1 MANELNI
8 FEVSSETPTDQWAYG
23 KAAAR
28 AWLTGSMR
36 ADDGLDFS
44 GEFDAQ
50 FSAKFGADALKGV
63 ASLSGDLSGAAHAG
77 IRLQAGMPLD
87 LFEQAGIV
95 ARLRLEAS
103 ANVRASVTAAMSVGE
118 MRQLVTGALPAESR
132 PYVDIVLDEI
142 TIGATV
148 WARASFAAM
157 IISELVAAID
167 LFPKDGSGPGV
178 TAYFHYGF
186 GWGYGAGWGV
196 ITNVGFD
203 LKRLLRRT
211 AGQAELDLRAALEA
225 YRKEEALDPAE
236 ELATELAEVLLPLTL
251 DAVVSWC
258 EQQLD
263 SHHDEQRTALADSL
277 AEAVRTLLVNAI
289 LPRILSFAGEKVIE
303 NVAHV
308 PAEEA
313 HEIWGEL
320 AAATVYLA
328 GASDDPAEAI
338 GIAAVALIRI
348 AALLPQNVG
357 KPLGSAVRCAAAIV
371 ALVTDS
377 EDARLQSVLLTAGA
391 PAGQTSKFLA
401 GRVLGDELATLLEDE
416 GLIPAWIK
424 PLFNSVETLTATIAS
439 DAAGHALTS
448 DEAVDM
454 LHDLLTNLEKMMDE
468 AKLWDRLATETGF
481 PEMVH
486 AIRAQTQVVIEL
498 CGSLKNG
505 DEIDGHRTR
514 EAVSVAILMLIG
526 QPLAQVVSTVAE
538 RGLAQVPPALRALA
552 DEVDQSSSPASLDAS
567 WEDLAKQVVGS
578 SVGFPVAQL
587 LRHAAGTSAQWRDTR
602 LPAELKML
610 KSFLEIDLAD
620 DFRTLGPTAAV
631 SHFKQQLLPIL
642 GQHVIDVVLTS
653 HEFVLRDSVNLFE
666 DMVTG
671 TVTHILRSLE
681 LSAIVSFRLVEEAVE
696 LLEQGVSEL
705 QQREHALEQ
714 DAERYTAEFFTAL
727 SDVTRHIRGLDAYV
741 GAELTDWMVGQCMG
755 PAAAAQMPG
764 WIRDAL
770 RSIVT
775 AAVNISSGGVLSM
788 LGTTLGSIAD
798 LIDSS
803 AEALRL
809 TASSPEGGLVGVQP
823 LLEALAAGDRLPQ
836 VVIPIGF
843 DIPNPFMP
851 FVLPSIHIELARVP
865 IPARALS
872 SIVMTIVF
880 GSTGMAPLIE
890 TLNTTA
896 TSLRVTKDA
905 LHTVHDAI
913 SGSSAQEMRQNLQA
927 AQPGHQLGID
937 VIDPQPAGVAP
948 SSGTVAFRIRGA
960 NLSFVDPAGAGLPQ
974 EAISRVQ
981 VMVNGQV
988 VSVGDIQW
996 QETGAGLEGRLDY
1009 GETDAGG
1016 RVMLRPGPAAVVVVV
1031 SDGSGVQSAQQA
1043 WHFVVESPPEI
1054 HLELVVVPV
1063 WFPIAAGMTTP
1074 VPELEQH
1081 GPVMGGPHRRFEAS
1095 DLPVPEIT
1103 LERPGRKALPP
1114 AAGKAGAAGGKAG
1127 APARRRAW
1135 AQARPG
1141 VRVEERPERD
1151 LPAGYLHLERLDDK
1165 AAAWSA
1171 LDGRFG
1177 LVEWTGRRIHAWATE
1192 LDGPVQVLRAGG
1204 DAIALGTAEEVRCF
1218 DARTGEPLWD
1228 GRLLEEGLQ
1237 LLDATRDV
1245 LVVADEKRVIAI
1257 SPDRAEFWSVR
1268 RSGGPVAARMSC
1280 DHLVVSEQGKAS
1292 VLELASGDEEWR
1304 SKTTGEVIVAGDHVL
1319 VPGGSHTSLVYSLRE
1334 STAKKVKTSTPL
1346 ARPAAPGV
1354 RLLDG
1359 TLVPAVAAGGNVLLV
1374 DLAGAVEAVC
1384 SAPVPCPVEGAWL
1397 AGPFLVTARPLSV
1410 AHLWGGIATPIPL
1423 DVDQATGA
1431 VVSGP
1436 AQALVRAAGRTTWL
1450 EFS

>member
-1 MANELNI
+1 VANELNI
-8 FEVSSETPTDQWAYG
+8 FDVSSETPTDQWAYG
-23 KAAAR
+23 SAAAR

-118 MRQLVTGALPAESR
+118 MRQLVTGALPVESR

-142 TIGATV
+142 TVGATV

-157 IISELVAAID
+157 VISELVAAID

-263 SHHDEQRTALADSL
+263 SHEDEQRTALADSL
-277 AEAVRTLLVNAI
+277 AEAIRTLLVNAI
-289 LPRILSFAGEKVIE
+289 LPRILGFAGEKVIE

-308 PAEEA
+308 PAEQA
-313 HEIWGEL
+313 DEIWGEL

-338 GIAAVALIRI
+338 GIAAVALSRI
-348 AALLPQNVG
+348 AALLPQEVG
-357 KPLGSAVRCAAAIV
+357 KPLRSAVRCAAAIV

-377 EDARLQSVLLTAGA
+377 ADARLQSVLLTAGA
-391 PAGQTSKFLA
+391 PAGQTSKLLA

-416 GLIPAWIK
+416 GLIPAWLK
-424 PLFNSVETLTATIAS
+424 PLFDSVETLTATIAS

-454 LHDLLTNLEKMMDE
+454 LHDLLTNLEKMMDD
-468 AKLWDRLATETGF
+468 ANLWDRLATATGF
-481 PEMVH
+481 PEMVK
-486 AIRAQTQVVIEL
+486 AIQAQTRVVIEL
-498 CGSLKNG
+498 CASLKNG
-505 DEIDGHRTR
+505 DAIDGHRTR

-526 QPLAQVVSTVAE
+526 QPLAQVISTVAE
-538 RGLAQVPPALRALA
+538 RGLAEVPPALRALA

-755 PAAAAQMPG
+755 PAAAAQMPS

-770 RSIVT
+770 RGIVT

-788 LGTTLGSIAD
+788 LGTTLASVAD

-823 LLEALAAGDRLPQ
+823 LLEALAAGDRLPS

-896 TSLRVTKDA
+896 TSLRVTNDA

-974 EAISRVQ
+974 QAISRVQ

-988 VSVGDIQW
+988 ISVGDVQW

-1016 RVMLRPGPAAVVVVV
+1016 RVTLRPGPAAVVVVV

-1043 WHFVVESPPEI
+1043 WHFIVQSPPEI

-1074 VPELEQH
+1074 VPELEHH
-1081 GPVMGGPHRRFEAS
+1081 GPVMGGPHRRLDVA

-1103 LERPGRKALPP
+1103 LERSARKT
-1114 AAGKAGAAGGKAG
+1114 AAVAKRREW
-1127 APARRRAW
+1127 AR
-1135 AQARPG
+1135 ARPG
-1141 VRVEERPERD
+1141 VRVDERPESE
-1151 LPAGYLHLERLDDK
+1151 LPAGYLHLDRLTDK
-1165 AAAWSA
+1165 AAAWCT

-1177 LVEWTGRRIHAWATE
+1177 LVEWTGQRIHAWATE
-1192 LDGPVQVLRAGG
+1192 LEGPVQTLRAGG
-1204 DAIALGTAEEVRCF
+1204 DAIAIGTAAAIRCH
-1218 DARTGEPLWD
+1218 DATGGELLWSASLRK
-1228 GRLLEEGLQ
+1228 GHRQ
-1237 LLDATRDV
+1237 LLDATRE
-1245 LVVADEKRVIAI
+1245 LMVVADDERVTV
-1257 SPDRAEFWSVR
+1257 SSAEGGELWSVE
-1268 RSGGPVAARMSC
+1268 STNGSVAARVSC
-1280 DHLVVSEQGKAS
+1280 ERLVLSEPGKVR
-1292 VLELASGDEEWR
+1292 VLSLASGEEEWR
-1304 SKTTGEVIVAGDHVL
+1304 GKTPGEVVVADGRLL
-1319 VPGGSHTSLVYSLRE
+1319 VPGERTSVVYSLRK
-1334 STAKKVKTSTPL
+1334 SVAKKVKSGAPL
-1346 ARPAAPGV
+1346 AGSASPGV
-1354 RLLDG
+1354 RMLDG
-1359 TLVPAVAAGGNVLLV
+1359 TLVPTVTGAGEVILLDLRDATQV
-1374 DLAGAVEAVC
+1374 DRA
-1384 SAPVPCPVEGAWL
+1384 APVPPQVERVWL
-1397 AGPFLVTARPLSV
+1397 AGPFLITTQPLTV
-1410 AHLWGGIATPIPL
+1410 AHLWGGISTLIPF
-1423 DVDQATGA
+1423 DVDRVTGA
-1431 VVSGP
+1431 FVAGP
-1436 AQALVRAAGRTTWL
+1436 GQALVRGIDRSAWL
-1450 EFS
+1450 VFS

>member
-1 MANELNI
+1 VANELNI

-118 MRQLVTGALPAESR
+118 MRQLVTGALPVESR

-142 TIGATV
+142 TVGATV

-225 YRKEEALDPAE
+225 YRKEEVLDPAE

-498 CGSLKNG
+498 CGSLKHG

-526 QPLAQVVSTVAE
+526 QPLAQVISTVAE

-741 GAELTDWMVGQCMG
+741 GTELTDWMVGQCMG
-755 PAAAAQMPG
+755 PAAAAQMPS

-913 SGSSAQEMRQNLQA
+913 SGSSAQEMRQDLQA

-937 VIDPQPAGVAP
+937 VIDPAPASVAE
-948 SSGTVAFRIRGA
+948 SSGTIAFRIRGA

-974 EAISRVQ
+974 QAISRVQ
-981 VMVNGQV
+981 IMVNGQV
-988 VSVGDIQW
+988 VSVGDVQW
-996 QETGAGLEGRLDY
+996 QETAAGLEGRLDY

-1031 SDGSGVQSAQQA
+1031 SDGSGVLSAQQA

-1081 GPVMGGPHRRFEAS
+1081 GPVMGGPHRTFEVA
-1095 DLPVPEIT
+1095 DLAVPEIT
-1103 LERPGRKALPP
+1103 VERPRR
-1114 AAGKAGAAGGKAG
+1114 KAGAPAGGKAG

-1141 VRVEERPERD
+1141 VRVEERPEPN
-1151 LPAGYLHLERLDDK
+1151 LPAGYLHLERLSDK

-1177 LVEWTGRRIHAWATE
+1177 LVEWTGRRIRAWATE
-1192 LDGPVQVLRAGG
+1192 LDGQVQVLRAGG
-1204 DAIALGTAEEVRCF
+1204 DAIALGTAEGVLCF
-1218 DARTGEPLWD
+1218 DAGCGDLLWSASLRG
-1228 GRLLEEGLQ
+1228 GR
-1237 LLDATRDV
+1237 LLDATRE
-1245 LVVADEKRVIAI
+1245 LMVVTDGKRVIAA
-1257 SPDRAEFWSVR
+1257 SPECGELWSAPT
-1268 RSGGPVAARMSC
+1268 SGGSIAARVSC
-1280 DHLVVSEQGKAS
+1280 DRLVVAEAGKAS
-1292 VLELASGDEEWR
+1292 VVALASGEEDWR
-1304 SKTTGEVIVAGDHVL
+1304 AKTTGEVVVADGRLL

-1334 STAKKVKTSTPL
+1334 SSAKKVKTAAPL
-1346 ARPAAPGV
+1346 ARAAAPSV
-1354 RLLDG
+1354 RIVDG
-1359 TLVPAVAAGGNVLLV
+1359 TLVAIVAGGGNVALV
-1374 DLAGAVEAVC
+1374 DLAEAAEAVC
-1384 SAPVPCPVEGAWL
+1384 TAPVPRPVEGAWL
-1397 AGPFLVTARPLSV
+1397 AGPFLVTAAPLSV

-1423 DVDQATGA
+1423 AIDAATGA

>member
-1 MANELNI
+1 VANELNI
-8 FEVSSETPTDQWAYG
+8 FDVSSETPTDQWAYG
-23 KAAAR
+23 SAAAR
-28 AWLTGSMR
+28 AWLTGSLR
-36 ADDGLDFS
+36 ADDGLDIS

-50 FSAKFGADALKGV
+50 FSAKFGANALKGV
-63 ASLSGDLSGAAHAG
+63 ASLTGDLSGAAHAG
-77 IRLQAGMPLD
+77 VRLQAGLPLD

-118 MRQLVTGALPAESR
+118 MRALVTGALPVESR
-132 PYVDIVLDEI
+132 PYADIVLDEV
-142 TIGATV
+142 TVGATV

-157 IISELVAAID
+157 VISELVAAID
-167 LFPKDGSGPGV
+167 LFPEDRSGPGV

-203 LKRLLRRT
+203 LKRLLRRM
-211 AGQAELDLRAALEA
+211 ANQAELDIRAALEA
-225 YRKEEALDPAE
+225 YRTEEALAPNSERA
-236 ELATELAEVLLPLTL
+236 LATELAEALLPLTL
-251 DAVVSWC
+251 DALVLWC
-258 EQQLD
+258 ERQID
-263 SHHDEQRTALADSL
+263 SDDDEQRTSLGDSL
-277 AEAVRTLLVNAI
+277 AEAIRTLLIDAI
-289 LPRILSFAGEKVIE
+289 LPRIVGFAGEKVIE

-308 PAEEA
+308 PEEEA
-313 HEIWGEL
+313 REIWGEL
-320 AAATVYLA
+320 AAASVYLA

-338 GIAAVALIRI
+338 GIAAAVLSRI
-348 AALLPQNVG
+348 AAYLPPDVG
-357 KPLGSAVRCAAAIV
+357 KPLGSAIRCAAAIV
-371 ALVTDS
+371 ALASDS
-377 EDARLQSVLLTAGA
+377 DDPNLRGVLLATGA
-391 PAGQTSKFLA
+391 PAGQSSKFLA
-401 GRVLGDELATLLEDE
+401 GRVLGDELATLLVDED
-416 GLIPAWIK
+416 LIPEWTK
-424 PLFNSVETLTATIAS
+424 PLFDSVETLTATIAS
-439 DAAGHALTS
+439 DGSGNALTS
-448 DEAVDM
+448 DEAVDL
-454 LHDLLTNLEKMMDE
+454 LHSLLTGLDEMMADLG
-468 AKLWDRLATETGF
+468 LWDRLAAETGF
-481 PEMVH
+481 PEMVQ
-486 AIRAQTQVVIEL
+486 AIKAQTKVAVEL
-498 CGSLKNG
+498 CASLKDNT
-505 DEIDGHRTR
+505 EIDGHVTR

-526 QPLAQVVSTVAE
+526 QPLAQVISTVAE

-552 DEVDQSSSPASLDAS
+552 DEVDQSNSPTSIDAG
-567 WEDLAKQVVGS
+567 WDDLAKQVVGS

-587 LRHAAGTSAQWRDTR
+587 LRHAAGTSAQWRETR

-610 KSFLEIDLAD
+610 RSFLELDLAD
-620 DFRTLGPTAAV
+620 EFAALGPKAAV
-631 SHFKQQLLPIL
+631 SQFKKQLLPIL

-696 LLEQGVSEL
+696 LLEQGVSDL
-705 QQREHALEQ
+705 QQREVALEQ

-755 PAAAAQMPG
+755 PAAAAQMPS

-823 LLEALAAGDRLPQ
+823 LLEALAAGDRLPN

-896 TSLRVTKDA
+896 TSLRVTNDA
-905 LHTVHDAI
+905 LHTVHQAI
-913 SGSSAQEMRQNLQA
+913 AGSSAQEMRQNLQA
-927 AQPGHQLGID
+927 ARPGQQLGIE
-937 VIDPQPAGVAP
+937 VIDPSPAAVAA
-948 SSGTVAFRIRGA
+948 SSGTIAFRIKGA
-960 NLSFVDPAGAGLPQ
+960 NLSFADPAGAGLPQ

-988 VSVGDIQW
+988 VSVGDVEW
-996 QETGAGLEGRLDY
+996 QETAAGIEGRVDY

-1031 SDGSGVQSAQQA
+1031 ADGYGTLSAQQA
-1043 WHFVVESPPEI
+1043 WHFIVESPPEI
-1054 HLELVVVPV
+1054 HLEMVVVPI
-1063 WFPIAAGMTTP
+1063 WFPIAAGLTTP
-1074 VPELEQH
+1074 VPPQLEQH

-1103 LERPGRKALPP
+1103 LKRHARKADAP
-1114 AAGKAGAAGGKAG
+1114 ASGKAS
-1127 APARRRAW
+1127 APDRRRAW

-1141 VRVEERPERD
+1141 VRVDEHPEPE
-1151 LPAGYLHLERLDDK
+1151 LPVGYLHLDRLDNK
-1165 AAAWSA
+1165 SAAWSA

-1177 LVEWTGRRIHAWATE
+1177 IVEWTGQRIRTFSTE
-1192 LDGPVQVLRAGG
+1192 LDGPVRMLRASG
-1204 DAIALGTAEEVRCF
+1204 DAITIGTETEARCF

-1228 GRLLEEGLQ
+1228 GWLLEEGLQ

-1245 LVVADEKRVIAI
+1245 LVVADEKRMIAI
-1257 SPDRAEFWSVR
+1257 SPDRAELWSVR
-1268 RSGGPVAARMSC
+1268 RSGGPVAAQMSC
-1280 DHLVVSEQGKAS
+1280 DQLVVSEQGKVS
-1292 VLELASGDEEWR
+1292 VLALASGEEQWRGKTAGELVLADER
-1304 SKTTGEVIVAGDHVL
+1304 LL
-1319 VPGGSHTSLVYSLRE
+1319 VPGSGQTSLVYALRD
-1334 STAKKVKTSTPL
+1334 SAVTKIRTSAAL
-1346 ARPAAPGV
+1346 ARPVRPGV
-1354 RLLDG
+1354 RILDG
-1359 TLVPAVAAGGNVLLV
+1359 TLVPVVTS
-1374 DLAGAVEAVC
+1374 AGAVVLLDLSKSVEAKGT
-1384 SAPVPCPVEGAWL
+1384 APVLHSAERAWL
-1397 AGPFLVTARPLSV
+1397 AGPFLIGTPPLSV
-1410 AHLWGGIATPIPL
+1410 SHLWGGVTTAIPL
-1423 DVDQATGA
+1423 ALDPAIGA
-1431 VVSGP
+1431 LVAGP
-1436 AQALVRAAGRTTWL
+1436 AQALVRSAERSAWL
-1450 EFS
+1450 KFS

>member
-23 KAAAR
+23 SAAAR

-50 FSAKFGADALKGV
+50 FSAKFGTDALKGV

-77 IRLQAGMPLD
+77 VRLQAGMPLD

-118 MRQLVTGALPAESR
+118 MRRLVTDALPVESR
-132 PYVDIVLDEI
+132 PYADIVLDEV
-142 TIGATV
+142 TVGATV

-157 IISELVAAID
+157 VISELVAAID
-167 LFPKDGSGPGV
+167 LFPEDRSGPGV

-203 LKRLLRRT
+203 LKRMLRRM
-211 AGQAELDLRAALEA
+211 ANQAEIDLRAALEA
-225 YRKEEALDPAE
+225 YRVEEALDPGSDRA
-236 ELATELAEVLLPLTL
+236 LATELAEALLPLTL

-258 EQQLD
+258 ERQLD
-263 SHHDEQRTALADSL
+263 SHDDEQRTSLGDSL
-277 AEAVRTLLVNAI
+277 AEAVRTLLINAI

-308 PAEEA
+308 PAEQA
-313 HEIWGEL
+313 DEIWGEL

-338 GIAAVALIRI
+338 GIAAVALSRI
-348 AALLPQNVG
+348 AALLPQDVG

-377 EDARLQSVLLTAGA
+377 EDSSLRSVLLTTGA

-401 GRVLGDELATLLEDE
+401 GRVLGDELAALLVDE
-416 GLIPAWIK
+416 GLIPAWIE
-424 PLFNSVETLTATIAS
+424 PLFDSAETLVATIAS
-439 DAAGHALTS
+439 DGSGGALTS
-448 DEAVDM
+448 DEAVDL
-454 LHDLLTNLEKMMDE
+454 LHSLLTGLDEMMTDLD
-468 AKLWDRLATETGF
+468 LWDRLATETGF
-481 PEMVH
+481 PEVVR
-486 AIRAQTQVVIEL
+486 AIRAQTAVVVEL
-498 CGSLKNG
+498 CASLK
-505 DEIDGHRTR
+505 DDTEIDGHVTR

-526 QPLAQVVSTVAE
+526 QPLAQVISTVAE

-552 DEVDQSSSPASLDAS
+552 DEVDQSSSPASLDAG

-610 KSFLEIDLAD
+610 RSFLELDLAD

-653 HEFVLRDSVNLFE
+653 HEFVLRDSVNLFA

-705 QQREHALEQ
+705 QQREVALEQ
-714 DAERYTAEFFTAL
+714 DAERYTSEFFTAL

-755 PAAAAQMPG
+755 PAAAAQMPS

-775 AAVNISSGGVLSM
+775 AAVNISSGGVLSV

-798 LIDSS
+798 LIDAS

-809 TASSPEGGLVGVQP
+809 TASSPEGGLVGIQP

-872 SIVMTIVF
+872 SMVMTIVF

-905 LHTVHDAI
+905 LHTVHEAI
-913 SGSSAQEMRQNLQA
+913 AGSSAQEMRQNLQA
-927 AQPGHQLGID
+927 ARPGTQLGID
-937 VIDPQPAGVAP
+937 VIDPAPAAVAE
-948 SSGTVAFRIRGA
+948 SSGTIAFRIRGA

-974 EAISRVQ
+974 QAISRVQ

-988 VSVGDIQW
+988 VSVADIRW
-996 QETGAGLEGRLDY
+996 QETAAGLEGRLDY

-1016 RVMLRPGPAAVVVVV
+1016 RVLLRPGPAAVVVVV
-1031 SDGSGVQSAQQA
+1031 ADGSGVLSAQQA
-1043 WHFVVESPPEI
+1043 WHFVVQSPPEI

-1063 WFPIAAGMTTP
+1063 WFPIAAGLMTP
-1074 VPELEQH
+1074 VPPELEQH
-1081 GPVMGGPHRRFEAS
+1081 GPVMGGPHRRFDVA

-1103 LERPGRKALPP
+1103 LEQPARKT
-1114 AAGKAGAAGGKAG
+1114 AAGAKRRGVGTGATGRTRGRASGAGSPRRLPASR
-1127 APARRRAW
+1127 PAR
-1135 AQARPG
+1135 Q
-1141 VRVEERPERD
+1141 
-1151 LPAGYLHLERLDDK
+1151 
-1165 AAAWSA
+1165 
-1171 LDGRFG
+1171 
-1177 LVEWTGRRIHAWATE
+1177 
-1192 LDGPVQVLRAGG
+1192 
-1204 DAIALGTAEEVRCF
+1204 
-1218 DARTGEPLWD
+1218 
-1228 GRLLEEGLQ
+1228 
-1237 LLDATRDV
+1237 
-1245 LVVADEKRVIAI
+1245 
-1257 SPDRAEFWSVR
+1257 
-1268 RSGGPVAARMSC
+1268 
-1280 DHLVVSEQGKAS
+1280 
-1292 VLELASGDEEWR
+1292 
-1304 SKTTGEVIVAGDHVL
+1304 
-1319 VPGGSHTSLVYSLRE
+1319 
-1334 STAKKVKTSTPL
+1334 
-1346 ARPAAPGV
+1346 
-1354 RLLDG
+1354 
-1359 TLVPAVAAGGNVLLV
+1359 
-1374 DLAGAVEAVC
+1374 
-1384 SAPVPCPVEGAWL
+1384 
-1397 AGPFLVTARPLSV
+1397 
-1410 AHLWGGIATPIPL
+1410 
-1423 DVDQATGA
+1423 
-1431 VVSGP
+1431 
-1436 AQALVRAAGRTTWL
+1436 
-1450 EFS
+1450 